1 MNQSTDRDVSGEVRR
16 AGRPRTRVLTR
27 ERIVVEALALLDRS
41 GPQTFTI
48 GGLANRLGVAP
59 SAIYNHVGSKRELM
73 ILVQDHLIEG
83 IDFRSFETKPWD
95 DAVRC
100 WASSAREVFAG
111 HAALVPMYAVMPVTD
126 SRTVLAMYEAVIG
139 GFAAGGW
146 PVPQILSAV
155 VAVES
160 FILGSA
166 LDANAPKNV
175 FDAGEARGDHPALA
189 TAVAAAEQL
198 AGDRADRAF
207 ELGLDVLVDGLR
219 ALLDEAPTVE

>member
-1 MNQSTDRDVSGEVRR
+1 M
-16 AGRPRTRVLTR
+16 
-27 ERIVVEALALLDRS
+27 VETIALLDRS

-48 GGLANRLGVAP
+48 SGLASRLGVAP

-83 IDFRSFETKPWD
+83 IDFRSFETKEWD
-95 DAVRC
+95 EAVRC
-100 WASSAREVFAG
+100 WARTAREVFAG
-111 HAALVPMYAVMPVTD
+111 HAQLVPMYAVMPVTD
-126 SRTVLAMYEAVIG
+126 SRAVLAMYESLIG
-139 GFAAGGW
+139 GFAAAGW
-146 PVPQILSAV
+146 PTTQILSVV

-175 FDAGEARGDHPALA
+175 FDAGDARDAHPALTA
-189 TAVAAAEQL
+189 AVAASDAM

-207 ELGLDVLVDGLR
+207 ELGLDALIDGLR
-219 ALLDEAPTVE
+219 ALLEEQPSSD